1 MYKTS
6 YSREIRK
13 EKYERSDGFDEQ
25 SLVDF
30 SRLGLSQPQGLEH
43 LQELNERFANYINR
57 ARVLEQRNAIFRK
70 QLETFQRMDEIS
82 GLEEAFAEQIDLNR
96 QRLREL
102 SSDHSKLEREYKDA
116 HRMVDEFKSKYKNEC
131 EYQLLLKDNL
141 ERLNKEADEA
151 LLSNLELQIESQF
164 LQDDINAAKNR
175 YKKNLMEIQTY
186 VNILQQ
192 IIQTTPP
199 VTAITVGMYEEKL
212 ISERRIPI
220 MQSQLEEYKSILCQ
234 LQAQKVKLQSETSM
248 LEQAI
253 KNTQESYD
261 DEIQL
266 YNEQIEVLR
275 KGIEEAERNL
285 EKYNNDC
292 RQLVIYQ
299 QSLENELERYKRIIE
314 NEDNRLNSAIVGT
327 PITLFMQSFKTSQIS
342 PSRSKD
348 ITLAIQDIA
357 TAKPRQKGVPRKTS
371 RRKELSMDKSDL
383 SNEDTTVEKRQES
396 GEKRPIEVKYSN
408 TESGAPEKDFEM
420 LEQDFSSEDVPDGAQ
435 ISKAFDKL
443 CNIVRDRMRGYKKPE
458 PSPEFFT
465 KGRYVLVTG
474 ESSYIDPCFY
484 SSTPQAGGR
493 ITVSIFHDKG
503 PGDDIVLPIPELP
516 EPSEPSESEDE
527 DASSE
532 RTKED
537 EPEIDDK
544 PKDEDEEEKQSNGKE
559 PSDKDDTKKPPDVT
573 RPEDSRHGSITS
585 GTSGSS
591 SSSSSSSSDT
601 VKTQRKSRFQN
612 DDKEEKRLTPKT
624 PFRGRDYPSCMSYE
638 KVEVVESIE
647 KITDDKTKSYE
658 ETAMIVETMIE
669 KTRKK

>member
-6 YSREIRK
+6 YLREVRK

-25 SLVDF
+25 SLVDI
-30 SRLGLSQPQGLEH
+30 SSLGLSQAQGLEH
-43 LQELNERFANYINR
+43 LQDLNERFANYINR

-102 SSDHSKLEREYKDA
+102 STDRSKLEREYKDA
-116 HRMVDEFKSKYKNEC
+116 QRMVDEFKNKYKNEC

-164 LQDDINAAKNR
+164 LQDDINAAKDR

-220 MQSQLEEYKSILCQ
+220 LQSQLEEYKSILCQ

-275 KGIEEAERNL
+275 KGIEEAERTL
-285 EKYNNDC
+285 EKYTNDC

-327 PITLFMQSFKTSQIS
+327 PITLFMQSYKTSQMS
-342 PSRSKD
+342 PTRGKD

-357 TAKPRQKGVPRKTS
+357 TAKPRQKGVPRKAS
-371 RRKELSMDKSDL
+371 RRKELPTDKSDV
-383 SNEDTTVEKRQES
+383 SNEDKVVARKQESQEKRQTDT
-396 GEKRPIEVKYSN
+396 KYNNS
-408 TESGAPEKDFEM
+408 EYGLPEKEFEM
-420 LEQDFSSEDVPDGAQ
+420 LDEDFSPEDVPDGAQ

-443 CNIVRDRMRGYKKPE
+443 CNIVRDRIRGYKKPE
-458 PSPEFFT
+458 PAADFFT

-474 ESSYIDPCFY
+474 ESSYIDPCFC
-484 SSTPQAGGR
+484 SATPQAGGR
-493 ITVSIFHDKG
+493 ITVSIIPDIL

-516 EPSEPSESEDE
+516 EPSEPSESEDD
-527 DASSE
+527 DAGSE
-532 RTKED
+532 GKKED
-537 EPEIDDK
+537 EPQSDDT
-544 PKDEDEEEKQSNGKE
+544 PKDRDETGKKANGKE
-559 PSDKDDTKKPPDVT
+559 PEGKDEVKKPSDIT
-573 RPEDSRHGSITS
+573 RPDDSPHGSRH
-585 GTSGSS
+585 SGSS
-591 SSSSSSSSDT
+591 GSSGNSSSDT
-601 VKTQRKSRFQN
+601 SRSSGT
-612 DDKEEKRLTPKT
+612 DDKKDKRLTPVS
-624 PFRGRDYPSCMSYE
+624 GRDFPSSMSYE

-658 ETAMIVETMIE
+658 ETAVIVETMIE

>member
-6 YSREIRK
+6 YSREVRK
-13 EKYERSDGFDEQ
+13 QKYERSDGFDEQ
-25 SLVDF
+25 SLADF
-30 SRLGLSQPQGLEH
+30 SSLGLSQAHGFEH

-102 SSDHSKLEREYKDA
+102 SSDRSKLEREYKDA
-116 HRMVDEFKSKYKNEC
+116 HRMVDEFKNKYKNEC
-131 EYQLLLKDNL
+131 EYQLFLKDNL
-141 ERLNKEADEA
+141 ERLNKDADEA

-164 LQDDINAAKNR
+164 LQDDINAAKDR

-192 IIQTTPP
+192 IIHTTPP
-199 VTAITVGMYEEKL
+199 VSSITVGMYEEKL

-220 MQSQLEEYKSILCQ
+220 LQSQLEEYKSILCQ
-234 LQAQKVKLQSETSM
+234 LHAQKVKLQSEASM

-285 EKYNNDC
+285 EKYTNDC

-342 PSRSKD
+342 PTRGKD

-357 TAKPRQKGVPRKTS
+357 TAKPRQKGIPRKTL
-371 RRKELSMDKSDL
+371 RKKELPMDKSDVN
-383 SNEDTTVEKRQES
+383 NEDKVVERKQEGSEKRQTETNFS
-396 GEKRPIEVKYSN
+396 T
-408 TESGAPEKDFEM
+408 TESGLSEKDFEM
-420 LEQDFSSEDVPDGAQ
+420 LEHDFSPEDVPDGAQ

-443 CNIVRDRMRGYKKPE
+443 CNIVRDRIRGYKKPE
-458 PSPEFFT
+458 PSPDFFT

-474 ESSYIDPCFY
+474 ESSYIDPCFC
-484 SSTPQAGGR
+484 SITPHAGGR
-493 ITVSIFHDKG
+493 VTVRVIHDIM
-503 PGDDIVLPIPELP
+503 PSDDIVLPIPELP
-516 EPSEPSESEDE
+516 EPSEPSEPSESEED

-532 RTKED
+532 GKKE
-537 EPEIDDK
+537 EKPEIDDT
-544 PKDEDEEEKQSNGKE
+544 PKDEDEDGKKGNDKQPE
-559 PSDKDDTKKPPDVT
+559 AKDDAKKPPDVS
-573 RPEDSRHGSITS
+573 RPDDIPQKSRHSESS
-585 GTSGSS
+585 GN
-591 SSSSSSSSDT
+591 
-601 VKTQRKSRFQN
+601 KH
-612 DDKEEKRLTPKT
+612 LT
-624 PFRGRDYPSCMSYE
+624 PFRGREFPSSMSYE

-647 KITDDKTKSYE
+647 RITDDKTKSYE
-658 ETAMIVETMIE
+658 ETAMIMETTIE

>member
-6 YSREIRK
+6 YLREVRK

-30 SRLGLSQPQGLEH
+30 SNLGLSQVQGLEN

-82 GLEEAFAEQIDLNR
+82 GLEEAFSEQIELNR
-96 QRLREL
+96 QRIREL
-102 SSDHSKLEREYKDA
+102 SSDRSKLEREYKDA
-116 HRMVDEFKSKYKNEC
+116 QRMLDGYKNKYRNEC
-131 EYQLLLKDNL
+131 EYQQLLKDNL
-141 ERLNKEADEA
+141 QNLNKEADEA

-164 LQDDINAAKNR
+164 LQDDINAAKDR

-199 VTAITVGMYEEKL
+199 MTAITAGMYEEKL

-220 MQSQLEEYKSILCQ
+220 LQSQLEEYKSLLCQ
-234 LQAQKVKLQSETSM
+234 LQAQKFKLQSETSM

-266 YNEQIEVLR
+266 YNEQIEILR
-275 KGIEEAERNL
+275 KGIEEAEKAL
-285 EKYNNDC
+285 EKYTNDC

-327 PITLFMQSFKTSQIS
+327 PITLFMQSYKSSQTS
-342 PSRSKD
+342 PTRGKD
-348 ITLAIQDIA
+348 ITMAIQDIA
-357 TAKPRQKGVPRKTS
+357 TAKPRQRGFSKKTS
-371 RRKELSMDKSDL
+371 RRKELTSFDKTDITSEVKSVEIGQEGSDVRHVELTFDSSLQGDAEKDVAFHEQDL
-383 SNEDTTVEKRQES
+383 S
-396 GEKRPIEVKYSN
+396 P
-408 TESGAPEKDFEM
+408 
-420 LEQDFSSEDVPDGAQ
+420 EDVPDGAQ

-443 CNIVRDRMRGYKKPE
+443 CNIVRGRIRGYKKPE

-474 ESSYIDPCFY
+474 ESSYMDPYFY
-484 SSTPQAGGR
+484 SSTPQAAGR
-493 ITVSIFHDKG
+493 VNVSIIYDVT
-503 PGDDIVLPIPELP
+503 PEDDIVLPIPELP
-516 EPSEPSESEDE
+516 EPSESSESESDE
-527 DASSE
+527 NSSE
-532 RTKED
+532 DPKIG
-537 EPEIDDK
+537 EPEDDSI
-544 PKDEDEEEKQSNGKE
+544 PKGDTGGKKDTNGGKSEDKEEEE
-559 PSDKDDTKKPPDVT
+559 EAKKPPDVIKPDHT
-573 RPEDSRHGSITS
+573 PEKQPRN
-585 GTSGSS
+585 
-591 SSSSSSSSDT
+591 SSSSDS
-601 VKTQRKSRFQN
+601 VNRKRSSTGRN
-612 DDKEEKRLTPKT
+612 NDKEDSGLMS
-624 PFRGRDYPSCMSYE
+624 FRGSDLPSSMSYE

-647 KITDDKTKSYE
+647 KISDNRTKSYE

>member
-6 YSREIRK
+6 YLREVRK

-30 SRLGLSQPQGLEH
+30 SSLGLSQAQGLEN
-43 LQELNERFANYINR
+43 LQDLNERFANYINR

-82 GLEEAFAEQIDLNR
+82 GLEEAFAEQIELNC

-102 SSDHSKLEREYKDA
+102 SSDRSKLEREYKDA
-116 HRMVDEFKSKYKNEC
+116 QRTVDEFKNKYRNEC
-131 EYQLLLKDNL
+131 DYQHLLKDNL
-141 ERLNKEADEA
+141 ERLNREADEA

-164 LQDDINAAKNR
+164 LQDDINAAKDR
-175 YKKNLMEIQTY
+175 YKKNLLEIQTY

-199 VTAITVGMYEEKL
+199 VTSITGGMHEEKL
-212 ISERRIPI
+212 MSERRIPI
-220 MQSQLEEYKSILCQ
+220 LQCQLEEYKSILCQ

-285 EKYNNDC
+285 EKFTNDC

-327 PITLFMQSFKTSQIS
+327 PITLFMQSYKSSQIS
-342 PSRSKD
+342 PTIRKD

-357 TAKPRQKGVPRKTS
+357 TAKPRQKGAVRKTS
-371 RRKELSMDKSDL
+371 RRKEISMDKGDIGIEDKVIDQTHSSD
-383 SNEDTTVEKRQES
+383 KGQQEFMFDS
-396 GEKRPIEVKYSN
+396 PSQEETG
-408 TESGAPEKDFEM
+408 KDFDICDRD
-420 LEQDFSSEDVPDGAQ
+420 LYPEDVPDGAQ

-443 CNIVRDRMRGYKKPE
+443 CNIVRDRIRGYKKPE
-458 PSPEFFT
+458 PSPDFFT

-474 ESSYIDPCFY
+474 ESSYVDPCFI
-484 SSTPQAGGR
+484 SSIPQAGGR
-493 ITVSIFHDKG
+493 INVSISHDII

-516 EPSEPSESEDE
+516 EPSEPSESGEDE
-527 DASSE
+527 CVSE
-532 RTKED
+532 ERKED
-537 EPEIDDK
+537 EPED
-544 PKDEDEEEKQSNGKE
+544 KDETKRGEEEKVDEKGKQSEDKAGENGKQSE
-559 PSDKDDTKKPPDVT
+559 GKEEEAKKTPSDIKPGDANK
-573 RPEDSRHGSITS
+573 HGQ
-585 GTSGSS
+585 GSS
-591 SSSSSSSSDT
+591 SSDSVKPQRSS
-601 VKTQRKSRFQN
+601 RSRN
-612 DDKEEKRLTPKT
+612 NDKEDGLTS
-624 PFRGRDYPSCMSYE
+624 FRGRDFPSSMSYE

-647 KITDDKTKSYE
+647 KFSDDRIRSYE
-658 ETAMIVETMIE
+658 ETAMIVETTIE

>member
-6 YSREIRK
+6 YLREVRK

-25 SLVDF
+25 SLVDI
-30 SRLGLSQPQGLEH
+30 SNLGLSQAKGLEN

-82 GLEEAFAEQIDLNR
+82 GLEEAFAEQIELNR
-96 QRLREL
+96 QRIREL
-102 SSDHSKLEREYKDA
+102 ASDRSKLEREYKDA
-116 HRMVDEFKSKYKNEC
+116 QRTVDEFKTKYGNEC
-131 EYQLLLKDNL
+131 EYQQLLKGNL

-164 LQDDINAAKNR
+164 LQDDIHAAKDR

-220 MQSQLEEYKSILCQ
+220 LQCQLEEYKSILCQ
-234 LQAQKVKLQSETSM
+234 LQAQKTKLQADTSM
-248 LEQAI
+248 LDQAI

-285 EKYNNDC
+285 EKYTNDC

-327 PITLFMQSFKTSQIS
+327 PITLFMQSYKSSQIS
-342 PSRSKD
+342 PRGKD

-357 TAKPRQKGVPRKTS
+357 TAKPRQKGVTRKMS
-371 RRKELSMDKSDL
+371 RKKELSMEKSDV
-383 SNEDTTVEKRQES
+383 SNEDKVLERTLESVDKRYEIKYDDSVYDEAEKEAES
-396 GEKRPIEVKYSN
+396 YLCP
-408 TESGAPEKDFEM
+408 
-420 LEQDFSSEDVPDGAQ
+420 EDVPDGAQ

-443 CNIVRDRMRGYKKPE
+443 CNIVRDRIRGYKKPE
-458 PSPEFFT
+458 PSPEIFT

-474 ESSYIDPCFY
+474 ESSYMDPCFC

-493 ITVSIFHDKG
+493 ITVSIIHDLL

-516 EPSEPSESEDE
+516 EPSESSESDDDEAGSDENKAEETED
-527 DASSE
+527 
-532 RTKED
+532 
-537 EPEIDDK
+537 DDK
-544 PKDEDEEEKQSNGKE
+544 PKENDNDKKDQDPENNEEA
-559 PSDKDDTKKPPDVT
+559 KKPPDVT
-573 RPEDSRHGSITS
+573 RPDSTHHGSVSSTS
-585 GTSGSS
+585 DS
-591 SSSSSSSSDT
+591 
-601 VKTQRKSRFQN
+601 VKTQRFSRGHN
-612 DDKEEKRLTPKT
+612 VNDKEERSLRPL
-624 PFRGRDYPSCMSYE
+624 RGRDFPSSMSYE

-647 KITDDKTKSYE
+647 KISDDRVKSYE

>member
-6 YSREIRK
+6 YLREVHK

-30 SRLGLSQPQGLEH
+30 GSLGLSQAHGLEN

-102 SSDHSKLEREYKDA
+102 SSDRSKLEREYKDA
-116 HRMVDEFKSKYKNEC
+116 QRMVDEFKIKYKDEC
-131 EYQLLLKDNL
+131 EYQLFLKDNL

-164 LQDDINAAKNR
+164 LQDDINAAKDR

-199 VTAITVGMYEEKL
+199 ATAITVGMYEEKL

-220 MQSQLEEYKSILCQ
+220 LQGQLEEYKSMLCQ
-234 LQAQKVKLQSETSM
+234 LQSQKVKLQSETSM

-266 YNEQIEVLR
+266 YNEQIEVFR

-285 EKYNNDC
+285 EKYTNDC

-314 NEDNRLNSAIVGT
+314 NEDNRLNSAIVET
-327 PITLFMQSFKTSQIS
+327 PITLFMQSYKTSLIS
-342 PSRSKD
+342 TTRSKD

-357 TAKPRQKGVPRKTS
+357 TAKPRQKGVPRRSIRK
-371 RRKELSMDKSDL
+371 KELSMDKSDV
-383 SNEDTTVEKRQES
+383 SSEDKTGESKQESLEKRQT
-396 GEKRPIEVKYSN
+396 KTKYSN
-408 TESGAPEKDFEM
+408 AGSGLPEKDFEM
-420 LEQDFSSEDVPDGAQ
+420 LEQDFIPEDVPDGAQ
-435 ISKAFDKL
+435 ISKALDKL
-443 CNIVRDRMRGYKKPE
+443 CNIVRDKIRVYKKPE
-458 PSPEFFT
+458 PSPEFYT

-474 ESSYIDPCFY
+474 ESSYVDPFFC
-484 SSTPQAGGR
+484 SSDPQAAGR
-493 ITVSIFHDKG
+493 ITVRVIPNIV

-516 EPSEPSESEDE
+516 EPSEPSESEDDDAGSDGKME
-527 DASSE
+527 DD
-532 RTKED
+532 K
-537 EPEIDDK
+537 EIDDT
-544 PKDEDEEEKQSNGKE
+544 PKDEDGKE
-559 PSDKDDTKKPPDVT
+559 KKEDDKDPEAKDEAKKQPDVIKPDDT
-573 RPEDSRHGSITS
+573 QHSSRH
-585 GTSGSS
+585 SGSS
-591 SSSSSSSSDT
+591 WSSGSSNSDT
-601 VKTQRKSRFQN
+601 VKSQTMSRGQN
-612 DDKEEKRLTPKT
+612 DDKEDKNLTPFKGKG
-624 PFRGRDYPSCMSYE
+624 FPSSMSYE
-638 KVEVVESIE
+638 KVEVVKSVE
-647 KITDDKTKSYE
+647 KITDNKTKSYE